1 MHSAVPFSSS
11 RRETITALIG
21 GAALLANG
29 KFANAIAGPEGLE
42 YEVLKAGKGPKP
54 KVGDLVAI
62 RFKVDTSFLGDIFAS
77 KRCVSSY
84 FSGFVQ
90 RKGVR

>member
-11 RRETITALIG
+11 RRETLAALIG

-62 RFKVDTSFLGDIFAS
+62 RFKVDTNIFS
-77 KRCVSSY
+77 WGHICI
-84 FSGFVQ
+84 
-90 RKGVR
+90 